1 MAKLNFDNGHNGL
14 IVFPDSYNQP
24 NDVSISGAVYNA
36 ASDYTATIN
45 SLTDWQKMEA
55 AGAVFLPAAGYRNA
69 AGGFAEKEIAGNY
82 WVNRTLS
89 GSGTTEYAYTMAFYK
104 TQFYYDALDFR
115 EEGKSVRL
123 IRDIK

>member
-1 MAKLNFDNGHNGL
+1 
-14 IVFPDSYNQP
+14 
-24 NDVSISGAVYNA
+24 
-36 ASDYTATIN
+36 
-45 SLTDWQKMEA
+45 MEA